1 MQSVQL
7 NVTVL
12 LSKADGLIQLY
23 HATCSQMSNLM
34 NQARLK
40 VLKARDDL
48 IAVSIS
54 EVNTQSLFLPCVRKW
69 NCSLKK
75 IWFSI
80 EWLLLQHT
88 KMAFQAAL
96 KRPWGLSPALLISLF
111 SVFITCYFREMHWSA
126 RNIAGS
132 VVSVICTVACF
143 IKEQQLSLAQLVE
156 VWNSVCL
163 KQCLCEKPSMA

>member
-12 LSKADGLIQLY
+12 LSKADGLIPLY

-54 EVNTQSLFLPCVRKW
+54 EVNTPNL
-69 NCSLKK
+69 CSYHML
-75 IWFSI
+75 
-80 EWLLLQHT
+80 
-88 KMAFQAAL
+88 
-96 KRPWGLSPALLISLF
+96 G
-111 SVFITCYFREMHWSA
+111 
-126 RNIAGS
+126 NG
-132 VVSVICTVACF
+132 TV
-143 IKEQQLSLAQLVE
+143 L
-156 VWNSVCL
+156 
-163 KQCLCEKPSMA
+163 

>member
-12 LSKADGLIQLY
+12 LSKADGLIPLY
-23 HATCSQMSNLM
+23 HVTCSQMSNLM

-54 EVNTQSLFLPCVRKW
+54 EVNTQSLFLPYVRQW
-69 NCSLKK
+69 NRSLKK
-75 IWFSI
+75 IRFLI
-80 EWLLLQHT
+80 ERRLLQHM

-96 KRPWGLSPALLISLF
+96 KRPWGFSPALLISLF
-111 SVFITCYFREMHWSA
+111 SQFPLPAVLGKYIGLPGTLQAVLY
-126 RNIAGS
+126 
-132 VVSVICTVACF
+132 
-143 IKEQQLSLAQLVE
+143 LSFAQ
-156 VWNSVCL
+156 
-163 KQCLCEKPSMA
+163 

>member
-12 LSKADGLIQLY
+12 LSKADGLIQLS

-54 EVNTQSLFLPCVRKW
+54 QVNTQSLFLPSVRKL
-69 NCSLKK
+69 NHSLKK
-75 IWFSI
+75 IWFLM
-80 EWLLLQHT
+80 EWHFLQHT
-88 KMAFQAAL
+88 KVAFQAAL
-96 KRPWGLSPALLISLF
+96 KRPWGFSPALLIFLF
-111 SVFITCYFREMHWSA
+111 SQFALPAVLGKYVGLPGALQAVLRLVSLES
-126 RNIAGS
+126 RNFLLHS
-132 VVSVICTVACF
+132 
-143 IKEQQLSLAQLVE
+143 
-156 VWNSVCL
+156 W
-163 KQCLCEKPSMA
+163 